1 MHNINLRSEP
11 YPFDFVVND
20 GGGGGGGGGG
30 GRVASSNRASKAMS
44 VKKKIVIN
52 MKYLFYVHIKK
63 ITVQLLCFYQ
73 NVSYIYPGVCYTGPR
88 TV

>member
-1 MHNINLRSEP
+1 M
-11 YPFDFVVND
+11 VND

-44 VKKKIVIN
+44 VKKKIVIY

-63 ITVQLLCFYQ
+63 IIVQWYFYQ
-73 NVSYIYPGVCYTGPR
+73 NVSYIYPGVCYTGPQ

>member
-1 MHNINLRSEP
+1 MSFNIKKNSTYSYGHNINLRSEP

-44 VKKKIVIN
+44 VEKKVVIY
-52 MKYLFYVHIKK
+52 MKYIFL
-63 ITVQLLCFYQ
+63 
-73 NVSYIYPGVCYTGPR
+73 SS
-88 TV
+88 

>member
-1 MHNINLRSEP
+1 MRSEP

-44 VKKKIVIN
+44 VKK
-52 MKYLFYVHIKK
+52 
-63 ITVQLLCFYQ
+63 
-73 NVSYIYPGVCYTGPR
+73 
-88 TV
+88 